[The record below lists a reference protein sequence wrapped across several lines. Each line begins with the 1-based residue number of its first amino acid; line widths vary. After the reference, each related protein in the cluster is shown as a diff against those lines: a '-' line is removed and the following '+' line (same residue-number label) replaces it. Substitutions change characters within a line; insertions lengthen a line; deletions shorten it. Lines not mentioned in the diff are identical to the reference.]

1 MNSNTY
7 NKDNL
12 SGQEQFGLS
21 QKDHL
26 QGVDF
31 INWYRF
37 FFIIKEIIAR
47 ESERVLEIGEGSGVI
62 RRAVEPIVDKYKT
75 MDVNRNLTPDFL
87 SDVRVPVPDIAR
99 QFDCVVAADI
109 LEHIP
114 FSDLEAALRNIRS
127 YLNQDGVALIT
138 IPHRASYFLWMTPT
152 YISHII
158 RIPTGFLSWGSF
170 YRRFIKRKIWID
182 PDHQWE
188 IGDGTHKIKDVEEV
202 MQKAGFVIEKRKK
215 LLYVDFWILK
225 K

>member
-1 MNSNTY
+1 MNSNIY
-7 NKDNL
+7 DKNK
-12 SGQEQFGLS
+12 QFELS

-26 QGVDF
+26 QNVDF

-47 ESERVLEIGEGSGVI
+47 EPKRVLEIGEGSGVI
-62 RRAVEPIVDKYKT
+62 RRVVEPITDEYKT
-75 MDVNRNLTPDFL
+75 MDMNEDLRPDFV
-87 SDVRVPVPDIAR
+87 SDVRATVPEAVG
-99 QFDCVVAADI
+99 QFDCIIAADI

-114 FSDLEAALRNIRS
+114 FNDLEKALENIRS
-127 YLNQDGVALIT
+127 YLAPNGTALIT

-152 YISHII
+152 YVPHVI
-158 RIPTGFLSWGSF
+158 RIPTGFLSWGAF

-188 IGDGTHKIKDVEEV
+188 IGDGIHRIKDVEDV
-202 MQKAGFVIEKRKK
+202 IKNTGFVIEKRKK
-215 LLYVDFWILK
+215 LLYVDFWVLK